1 MNDPGARPLG
11 PLTPMTASEVARALR
26 WREGDAREW
35 LREQDLGFLR
45 PGGRIRL
52 YLWGEVVDRIRG
64 ITRAAAPRVQSRH
77 RFVRD
82 SEL

>member
-1 MNDPGARPLG
+1 MKDPGARPLG
-11 PLTPMTASEVARALR
+11 ALTPMTASEVARALR
-26 WREGDAREW
+26 WREADAREW
-35 LREQDLGFLR
+35 LQEQDLGFLR

-64 ITRAAAPRVQSRH
+64 ITRVPAPRLRPPQT
-77 RFVRD
+77 FVRD